1 MNQSPELTSDAPPAT
16 GAEGSSHVHV
26 IHTAAA
32 KIVISAL
39 VIIIG
44 LIVSALIY
52 SDQADLYDSAFPVSI
67 VRQLTYET
75 AFQPIYLVVVV
86 VPIMFAAARNV
97 SWLALGAGGLIL
109 MSILLPYARFEYFDV
124 TTGDIERAHN
134 SLYQLAGPGH
144 RMPEFVSVLFLML
157 MAGGTALFWRVR
169 IGGLIAILGAITM
182 AFVWPTVFNEPPV
195 IDDEALILF
204 PGKALLFGYYI
215 AWFGA
220 LIAVIGEASLL
231 TRLTGRKNS
240 DAAAE
245 DSAVD

>member
-1 MNQSPELTSDAPPAT
+1 MNQSSELTPDALSAS
-16 GAEGSSHVHV
+16 AEGSSHVHV

-32 KIVISAL
+32 KIVISVLVVLFGL
-39 VIIIG
+39 VI
-44 LIVSALIY
+44 SALIY
-52 SDQADLYDSAFPVSI
+52 PEQADLYDSTFVVAI
-67 VRQLTYET
+67 VKQLTYET
-75 AFQPIYLVVVV
+75 AFQPIYLVVVI
-86 VPIMFAAARNV
+86 VPILFAAARNV

-109 MSILLPYARFEYFDV
+109 LSILLPFARFEYIDV

-169 IGGLIAILGAITM
+169 IGGLIAILGAVTM
-182 AFVWPTVFNEPPV
+182 AFVSPTVFDRPPV
-195 IDDEALILF
+195 VDDLPLILF
-204 PGKALLFGYYI
+204 PSKALLFGYYI

-231 TRLTGRKNS
+231 SRLTGRKSS
-240 DAAAE
+240 DAATK
-245 DSAVD
+245 DSAAD